1 MKKLLLIAAALTA
14 TTASAASLM
23 QTVTVTATVVSAC
36 QVDGVTAGSFTYDA
50 INGIAANSATNATAK
65 FKCNLGTVPTLDTT
79 LTPQTGALNF
89 GANGLVASYNILSNG
104 GLVNAAGGTDT
115 TFSVIASAAAN
126 QWAVA
131 NNTYSATLDINV
143 TF

>member
-23 QTVTVTATVVSAC
+23 QQVQVQATVVSAC
-36 QVDGVTAGSFTYDA
+36 QIAGVTLGTFTYDA
-50 INGIAANSATNATAK
+50 INGIATTSASNATAK
-65 FKCNLGTVPTLDTT
+65 FSCNFGTVPTLDTT

-89 GANGLVASYNILSNG
+89 GANGLVATYSIGSDN

-115 TFSVIASAAAN
+115 TFSVTASAATG

-131 NNTYSATLDINV
+131 NNVYTANLDINV